1 MFKYILQRV
10 LISIPLLIGI
20 TLIIFVMADAMPGD
34 AVLAMQSDES
44 FSSEE
49 LIELRREQLGLSDPL
64 YIQYLRWVGQLLQG
78 NLGRSYITSESI
90 GEQIKLRIR
99 PTLELMGAALSFSII
114 VGVTLGIISALK
126 QYSYVDYLLTLGG
139 FAGISIPV
147 FFLALILIYIFA
159 LRLGWLPASGY
170 ATAGEPPTFID
181 RLRHILLPAI
191 SLGLLRTA
199 MFMRYTRAAVLEVIN
214 QDYIR
219 TAHAKGLKDVTII
232 LKHVVRSSLLP
243 LITVIGLTLPVLFAG
258 AVIIEQIFQWPGIGL
273 LFIVAIEAR
282 DGPQIMGIA
291 LISAVIVLTSNLLTD
306 IAYAWIDPRIRY
318 D

>member
-1 MFKYILQRV
+1 
-10 LISIPLLIGI
+10 
-20 TLIIFVMADAMPGD
+20 
-34 AVLAMQSDES
+34 
-44 FSSEE
+44 
-49 LIELRREQLGLSDPL
+49 
-64 YIQYLRWVGQLLQG
+64 GQLMRG

-90 GEQIKLRIR
+90 GEQIQLRIR
-99 PTLELMGAALSFSII
+99 PTLELMGAALLFSIV
-114 VGVTLGIISALK
+114 VGVTLGIVSALK
-126 QYSYVDYLLTLGG
+126 QYSFLDYLLTMGG

-147 FFLALILIYIFA
+147 FFLALILIYVFA

-170 ATAGEPPTFID
+170 ATPGQDPSLVD
-181 RLRHILLPAI
+181 RLRHILMPAI

-219 TAHAKGLKDVTII
+219 TAHAKGLKDITVI

-243 LITVIGLTLPVLFAG
+243 LITVIGLTLPVLFGG

-291 LISAVIVLTSNLLTD
+291 LISAIIVLSSNLLTD

>member
-1 MFKYILQRV
+1 MSKYIFQRA

-20 TLIIFVMADAMPGD
+20 TLIIFVLADAMPGD

-44 FSSEE
+44 FSSQE
-49 LIELRREQLGLSDPL
+49 LIDLRRDQLGLSDPL
-64 YIQYLRWVGQLLQG
+64 YIQYFNWVGQLLRG

-90 GEQIKLRIR
+90 NEQIKIRIR
-99 PTLELMGAALSFSII
+99 PTLELMGAALSFSIV
-114 VGVTLGIISALK
+114 VGVTLGVVSALK
-126 QYSYVDYLLTLGG
+126 QYSLLDYLLTLVG

-147 FFLALILIYIFA
+147 FFMALMLIYVFA

-170 ATAGEPPTFID
+170 ATAGEAPTFVD
-181 RLRHILLPAI
+181 RLRHILLPAF

-199 MFMRYTRAAVLEVIN
+199 MFMRYTRAAVLDVIN

-219 TAHAKGLKDVTII
+219 TARAKGLKDITVIM
-232 LKHVVRSSLLP
+232 KHIVRSSLLP
-243 LITVIGLTLPVLFAG
+243 LITVIGLTLPVLFG
-258 AVIIEQIFQWPGIGL
+258 GGVIIEQIFQWPGIGL
-273 LFIVAIEAR
+273 LFFVAIEAR

-291 LISAVIVLTSNLLTD
+291 LIYTIIVLVSNLLTD
-306 IAYAWIDPRIRY
+306 IAYAWVDPRIRY